1 VGGGYAFG
9 KGLYAPGLPANTY
22 SPLSPE
28 NVAALQAHQQ
38 QQLEAVMEAEID
50 EDDLECLLLAL

>member
-1 VGGGYAFG
+1 
-9 KGLYAPGLPANTY
+9 
-22 SPLSPE
+22 
-28 NVAALQAHQQ
+28 LQSAQQ